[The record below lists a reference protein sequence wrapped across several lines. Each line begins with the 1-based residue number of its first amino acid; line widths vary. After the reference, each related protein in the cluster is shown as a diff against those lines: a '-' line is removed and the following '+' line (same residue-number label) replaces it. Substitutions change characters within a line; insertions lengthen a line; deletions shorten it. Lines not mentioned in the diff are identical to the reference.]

1 LTGIAIELTSPRDFL
16 KECEMISAKQ
26 SGRLHEEFDADRA
39 KTSGEPTMVRTDEN
53 PFEISCGECGAPR
66 FVSESV
72 KTQVAHALEAD
83 PASNP
88 FVCDQCL
95 EELETLSHRE

>member
-1 LTGIAIELTSPRDFL
+1 
-16 KECEMISAKQ
+16 MISAKQ

-39 KTSGEPTMVRTDEN
+39 KTFGEPTMMRTAEN
-53 PFEISCGECGAPR
+53 PFEILCGECGTTR
-66 FVSESV
+66 FVSESI

-88 FVCDQCL
+88 FVCDECM
-95 EELETLSHRE
+95 EELEVLSHRE